1 MVIGPSVLVPGQR
14 GAFALQ
20 HLDQEGGE
28 INKRKVKR
36 GSKMVGIVELSQV
49 VIVSKLGP
57 DPEDASGLG
66 SCSLHTPPLV
76 HEPSRRVCI
85 PHCKVIIQPELLTG
99 HANIPGFV
107 VSAGFDH
114 WILTAH
120 LLARQSG
127 YRLYYSYHC
136 NSLKTWPG
144 SGRCFGAG

>member
-1 MVIGPSVLVPGQR
+1 M
-14 GAFALQ
+14 
-20 HLDQEGGE
+20 
-28 INKRKVKR
+28 
-36 GSKMVGIVELSQV
+36 
-49 VIVSKLGP
+49 VSKLGP

-85 PHCKVIIQPELLTG
+85 PHRKVIIQPEVLTG

-114 WILTAH
+114 WIFTAH

-127 YRLYYSYHC
+127 Y
-136 NSLKTWPG
+136 
-144 SGRCFGAG
+144 